1 MRTTLTILAAAVWVM
16 LAVTPTTVDGQTKE
30 RTQKVILNIPQMD
43 CGGCELAVK
52 IAAKKVA
59 GVREVVTNSEKRV
72 AEVSYDA
79 AATNVKAII
88 DAITKNAGFKAA
100 EAKPHK

>member
-1 MRTTLTILAAAVWVM
+1 MRTTLMVMTAAVCVM
-16 LAVTPTTVDGQTKE
+16 LVASPANLGAQTKS
-30 RTQKVILNIPQMD
+30 RIQKVLLNIPRMD

-59 GVREVVTNSEKRV
+59 GVRDVTTNSETRV

-79 AATNVKAII
+79 SATNVKAII
-88 DAITKNAGFKAA
+88 ESITKNSGFKAD
-100 EAKPHK
+100 EAKPRK

>member
-1 MRTTLTILAAAVWVM
+1 MRNILTALIVALM
-16 LAVTPTTVDGQTKE
+16 LIGVGASLTEAQT
-30 RTQKVILNIPQMD
+30 RDRPQKVVLNIPQMD

-59 GVREVVTNSEKRV
+59 GVRDVTTNSEKRV
-72 AEVSYDA
+72 AEVTYDS

-88 DAITKNAGFKAA
+88 DAIVKNSGFKAEEVKA
-100 EAKPHK
+100 RK

>member
-1 MRTTLTILAAAVWVM
+1 MRTTLMIVIASVVMM
-16 LAVTPTTVDGQTKE
+16 LATVPATVDAQSSE
-30 RTQKVILNIPQMD
+30 RPQKVVLNIPRMD

-59 GVREVVTNSEKRV
+59 GVREVATNSEKRV

-79 AATNVKAII
+79 ARTNVKAII
-88 DAITKNAGFKAA
+88 DAIEKNSGFKTE
-100 EAKPHK
+100 EAKPRK

>member
-1 MRTTLTILAAAVWVM
+1 MRTTLMIMAAAVSITLAPTAATVDAQAKDPQQKVM
-16 LAVTPTTVDGQTKE
+16 LS
-30 RTQKVILNIPQMD
+30 IPKMD

-59 GVREVVTNSEKRV
+59 GVREVATNSDKRV
-72 AEVSYDA
+72 AEVTYDA

-88 DAITKNAGFKAA
+88 DAIVKNSGFTA
-100 EAKPHK
+100 EEVKPRR